1 MSGTDGIPFLLLRG
15 GTSKGVYFL
24 ADDLPA
30 DPGTRDDL
38 LVRLFGSPD
47 ERQVDGLG
55 GGHPL
60 TSKAAVVSRSTDD
73 PGADVDYLFL
83 QVVPDRAAVSARQP
97 CGNVL
102 AGVAPFAIERGLVA
116 AGPETTTVRIR
127 MVNTGGLAVAT
138 VPTPGGRVRYA
149 GDVEVAGVPFPA
161 AGVTLR
167 FADAPGPL
175 LPTGQERDVLDG
187 VPVTLVNNGM
197 PVVVVP
203 ADALGLDGDEA
214 PSELE
219 RDSTL
224 RRSLERLRTRAG
236 LRMGL
241 GDVTAATVPKLVL
254 VSPPR
259 AGGTLT
265 TRTFIPHRVHP
276 AIGVLMG
283 LSVAAAVRMP
293 GSVAADAAGPV
304 SGGRVRLEHPTGT
317 FEAVSTPDG
326 LAVVSSARKIADG
339 IAWPREA

>member
-1 MSGTDGIPFLLLRG
+1 MSATDGIPFLLMRG

-24 ADDLPA
+24 AGDLPT
-30 DPGTRDDL
+30 DPGVRDDL
-38 LVRLFGSPD
+38 LLRLFGSPD

-60 TSKAAVVSRSTDD
+60 TSKAAVVSPSTD
-73 PGADVDYLFL
+73 GAADVDYLFL

-102 AGVAPFAIERGLVA
+102 AGVAPFAVERGLVA

-175 LPTGQERDVLDG
+175 LPTGHERDTLDD
-187 VPVTLVNNGM
+187 VPVTLVDNGM
-197 PVVVVP
+197 PVVVLP
-203 ADALGLDGDEA
+203 AEALGLRGDES
-214 PSELE
+214 PSDLE
-219 RDSTL
+219 RHGVL
-224 RRSLERLRTRAG
+224 RKRLERLRAAAG
-236 LRMGL
+236 PRMGL
-241 GDVTAATVPKLVL
+241 GDVGAATVPKLVL

-293 GSVAADAAGPV
+293 GSVAADAAGPAPD
-304 SGGRVRLEHPTGT
+304 GRLRLEHPTGT
-317 FEAVSTPDG
+317 FEVVSTPDG
-326 LAVVSSARKIADG
+326 LAVVSSARRIADG